1 MFSSFANLLAD
12 LTVLENVLLPNQ
24 IQFDSTTNNRAKEIL
39 EKVGLKDQL
48 FKRANK
54 ISGGQAQRAA
64 IARGLVNNPTIV
76 LADEPTGNLDSVTA
90 KNVVEV
96 MKKMA
101 KDLGQTFIVVTHE
114 RAQFGDV
121 DRVITIKDGRAF
133 EGRTLP
139 RVGGYRIMSF
149 AKFAFLLVLV
159 CSIPVFYA
167 YGQLDDKPP
176 QGILRS
182 GIVGVKLLDAYFGT
196 STEKMEVGPGDKNV
210 PFTVKFANI
219 STADIVG
226 IKRTT
231 ISTDILP
238 FTTGN
243 KLSNPCGQ
251 QHKGNTRKQF
261 LPHIL
266 CGHI

>member
-1 MFSSFANLLAD
+1 LTKIYGEAETKVRALDNVSFSVKKGEFVLIIGSSGSGKSTFLNMIGLLDRPTEGRVLVDGFDTSDLTDNEISAFRNEKLGFVFQFANLLAD
-12 LTVLENVLLPNQ
+12 LTVLENVLLPSQ

-133 EGRTLP
+133 EGEHSPEL
-139 RVGGYRIMSF
+139 
-149 AKFAFLLVLV
+149 
-159 CSIPVFYA
+159 
-167 YGQLDDKPP
+167 
-176 QGILRS
+176 
-182 GIVGVKLLDAYFGT
+182 
-196 STEKMEVGPGDKNV
+196 EVI
-210 PFTVKFANI
+210 A
-219 STADIVG
+219 
-226 IKRTT
+226 
-231 ISTDILP
+231 
-238 FTTGN
+238 
-243 KLSNPCGQ
+243 
-251 QHKGNTRKQF
+251 
-261 LPHIL
+261 
-266 CGHI
+266 